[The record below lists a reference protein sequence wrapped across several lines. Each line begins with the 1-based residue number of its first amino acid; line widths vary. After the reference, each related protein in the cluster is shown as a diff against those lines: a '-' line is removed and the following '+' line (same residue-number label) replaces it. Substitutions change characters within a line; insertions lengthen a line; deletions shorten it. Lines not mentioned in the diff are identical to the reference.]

1 MLSWSLGRTAV
12 SDERYVLILEKTLAI
27 TRSNKALAELLRV
40 LTVLSQKWGFL
51 KIKSMLQ
58 ELDIGFCRDG
68 VLNLQ
73 FQHYLTD
80 RNEPVS
86 HSHTPM
92 ESASGFLFLSCMSCT
107 WNGPEFILVRCEE
120 LLWDWRRA
128 SHPDFTVLSSL
139 HTCCFV
145 NNLLNILHWLWG
157 RQSLHFTFLTY
168 CDWIHQTKVWPLN
181 LCDYIH
187 RLSWRE
193 LSEKYYMLVL
203 LKMEVWQNVPE
214 FHIFGGLNSLI

>member
-1 MLSWSLGRTAV
+1 
-12 SDERYVLILEKTLAI
+12 
-27 TRSNKALAELLRV
+27 
-40 LTVLSQKWGFL
+40 
-51 KIKSMLQ
+51 MLQ

-157 RQSLHFTFLTY
+157 RQSLHFTFPHLLWLDSPNKGVTIKLVWLYSQTVMKGTVRKILYVSSSQNGSLTK
-168 CDWIHQTKVWPLN
+168 CAWIPYFWRTQQLN
-181 LCDYIH
+181 LKQSFPCFGIMKFI
-187 RLSWRE
+187 W
-193 LSEKYYMLVL
+193 LVL
-203 LKMEVWQNVPE
+203 WHLSKLGVKLDDWNYHLDWDFPGKPE
-214 FHIFGGLNSLI
+214 QV